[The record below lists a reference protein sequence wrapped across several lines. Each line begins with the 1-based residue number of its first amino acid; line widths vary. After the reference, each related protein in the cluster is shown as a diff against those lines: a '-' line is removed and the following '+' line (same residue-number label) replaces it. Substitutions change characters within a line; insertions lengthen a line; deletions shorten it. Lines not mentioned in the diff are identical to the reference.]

1 MWEQQVTKF
10 ESMKDPEGNAQV
22 MTNTMKM
29 AAFVSMLPEQLEQ
42 HIQLNSARLTTYE
55 LMREEV
61 SEFLDNLRGTEDSR
75 D

>member
-10 ESMKDPEGNAQV
+10 ESMKDPEGNAQI

-42 HIQLNSARLTTYE
+42 HKFECSIR
-55 LMREEV
+55 
-61 SEFLDNLRGTEDSR
+61 
-75 D
+75 